1 MALLSFPS
9 PATNGQLY
17 PTSPLPGQNQYQ
29 FEGATQTWRLLGS
42 ATAVV
47 PGTYGDATNVPRITV
62 DAQGRVTSAVDT
74 PIAFPTTLTFVA
86 APSNSSDPG
95 VSGEVAVDT
104 AYFYV
109 HTGAQWERIAW
120 DTTVW

>member
-1 MALLSFPS
+1 M
-9 PATNGQLY
+9 
-17 PTSPLPGQNQYQ
+17 
-29 FEGATQTWRLLGS
+29 
-42 ATAVV
+42 V
-47 PGTYGDATNVPRITV
+47 PGTYGDATNVPRITI

-86 APSNSSDPG
+86 SPSNSSDPG
-95 VSGEVAVDT
+95 VSGEVAVDA

-120 DTTVW
+120 DTTIW